1 MSSGDLSKQREDII
15 RRLFEDSELGE
26 NLTTEVKGLMRQAW
40 NWGVLLER
48 DRIKG
53 VFGKASSDAFNVP
66 ALNVKDLP

>member
-1 MSSGDLSKQREDII
+1 MSGDLSKQREDII
-15 RRLFEDSELGE
+15 KRLFDDSGLGE

-53 VFGKASSDAFNVP
+53 VLGKASWDAFSNVQP
-66 ALNVKDLP
+66 VTVKDLP